1 MEFIHLLFILE
12 WPNKMKSKMTH
23 FHFYTKSSV
32 LIRLSFGV
40 FRFGNEIV
48 IHASDATVDE
58 TVGETEAD
66 HDVIKAGS
74 GASQLLF
81 KCCPK

>member
-1 MEFIHLLFILE
+1 MVKQNVVKNYSFSH
-12 WPNKMKSKMTH
+12 
-23 FHFYTKSSV
+23 
-32 LIRLSFGV
+32 LSFGV

-66 HDVIKAGS
+66 HDEILHVAEAPEEQRLAIC
-74 GASQLLF
+74 Q
-81 KCCPK
+81 